1 MSASSIIARSRLS
14 GSACRRAS
22 RAARRRSR
30 RTKTCWALPE
40 EDGETMSNAA
50 HISVRGR
57 RDQATEGAT
66 HECVIGRDLKID
78 LQALQDYC
86 ARLLSETEHDLVVLC
101 GAVMYA
107 DRMVPRRRAS
117 GWPRDLEVTLPVN
130 VPEAWRQPEVMA
142 ALVDALE
149 FVSGDHWRFNF
160 VVGAERVTVDQS
172 SINFTN
178 GPYVIVPFSDGLDSY
193 LQWKLIGK
201 EEPAVKVLRIQTS
214 NRGTNERR
222 NRSIDHTGP
231 QQDQRLRLPV
241 IAAVGSH
248 PEQSYR
254 TRTFVYFCMAAL
266 AAAKAK
272 TTRVIIGENGVGAL
286 GPSMIAY
293 GNECPHRTVHPAY
306 TRRLAKFLNAVLG
319 TNIVFEHPQ
328 RLRTKGEVLK
338 HALSL
343 GVAGWERTN
352 SCVRG
357 PRDGLGQMACGACSN
372 CLLRRTALLA
382 AGIEPKGFFW
392 ENLGGNSLDRGR
404 GNPTGREARDH
415 DWDIA
420 RHGAHVMG
428 ELAELAKL
436 DAQAPVY
443 LRAAWELNGPVQS

>member
-1 MSASSIIARSRLS
+1 
-14 GSACRRAS
+14 
-22 RAARRRSR
+22 
-30 RTKTCWALPE
+30 
-40 EDGETMSNAA
+40 MSNAA

-382 AGIEPKGFFW
+382 AGI
-392 ENLGGNSLDRGR
+392 
-404 GNPTGREARDH
+404 
-415 DWDIA
+415 
-420 RHGAHVMG
+420 
-428 ELAELAKL
+428 
-436 DAQAPVY
+436 
-443 LRAAWELNGPVQS
+443 